1 MVKFK
6 SIVTG
11 VALAAGLVFSGVAS
25 AETLKVGST
34 PTGVPFTFLDTK
46 TNQITGVMVDIMGE
60 VAKEAGF
67 EVTTEAL
74 AWSALIPSL
83 TSGKIDV
90 ISAAMLATPA
100 RAEVVDFTDTVYG
113 YGEGLFVGKA
123 DTKDYATFED
133 LKGEV
138 IGAQIG
144 TLYIKTLQDTG
155 LFAEVKGYETIQDM
169 MRDVD
174 AGRIKAAFADYPIVA
189 YQLGQGMFP
198 QTRLVTSY
206 KSTMNGNIGIAIAKG
221 NPERLAKLN
230 AAIAKLKT
238 EGRIDAIVKKWG
250 L

>member
-1 MVKFK
+1 MTELKRIFAG
-6 SIVTG
+6 I
-11 VALAAGLVFSGVAS
+11 AIAAGIALSGTAN

-46 TNQITGVMVDIMGE
+46 SNQVTGVMVDIMAE
-60 VAKEAGF
+60 IAKEAGYD
-67 EVTTEAL
+67 VAIDPL

-90 ISAAMLATPA
+90 ISAAMFATPA

-113 YGEGLFVGKA
+113 YGEGLVVSKS
-123 DTKDYATFED
+123 DEKSYTRFED

-144 TLYIKTLQDTG
+144 AVYIKPLQDSG
-155 LFAEVKGYETIQDM
+155 LFSEVKGYETIQDM
-169 MRDVD
+169 LRDVN

-189 YQLGQGMFP
+189 YQIAQNNFP
-198 QTRLVTSY
+198 NTRLATSY
-206 KSTMNGNIGIAIAKG
+206 KATMTGNIGIAIAKG

-230 AAIAKLKT
+230 AAIAKIKAD
-238 EGRIDAIVKKWG
+238 GRIDAIVKKWG

>member
-1 MVKFK
+1 MVKLK
-6 SIVTG
+6 TILTG
-11 VALAAGLVFSGVAS
+11 ITVAAGITFSGIAS

-46 TNQITGVMVDIMGE
+46 TNQVTGVMVDIMGE

-67 EVTTEAL
+67 EVTTEPL

-90 ISAAMLATPA
+90 ISAAMFATPA

-113 YGEGLFVGKA
+113 YGEGLFVAKSDA
-123 DTKDYATFED
+123 KDYAVFED
-133 LKGEV
+133 LKGEIV
-138 IGAQIG
+138 GAQIG
-144 TLYIKTLQDTG
+144 TVYIKKLQETG

-169 MRDVD
+169 MRDVN

-189 YQLGQGMFP
+189 YQIAQNNFP
-198 QTRLVTSY
+198 DTRLVTSY
-206 KSTMNGNIGIAIAKG
+206 KPTMTGNIGIAIAKG
-221 NPERLAKLN
+221 NPERLAKFN
-230 AAIAKLKT
+230 AAIAKIKAD
-238 EGRIDAIVKKWG
+238 GRIDAIVKKWG